1 VKKYIVFIVLIVGF
15 MFLQSS
21 TLYDKVSIR
30 GVTPDFLLITISL
43 SAFFLGPV
51 PGQIIGFVTGFIL
64 DIIQPVGL
72 LGLSAF
78 SYTLIGYGVG
88 IIGQKVYGNSVLITI
103 TLMFIVTLLKAAVL
117 SMLAAIFLKAG
128 YFGYFVQGRIFLEA
142 VLNSVITPLLFLI
155 IGRVE
160 REFVT

>member
-1 VKKYIVFIVLIVGF
+1 MKKYIVFIVLIVGF